1 MAWIITI
8 IIGGIIGWIA
18 SLIMRTKQGMA
29 VDIIIGILGS
39 ILGIWLFTDVLG
51 IGPILTPGTISLL
64 NIIWG
69 IIGAIILIAIIE
81 ATSYDSSE
89 SMRKYEKRKERPKT
103 SRSIAHEYEEDEGE
117 DEDITIIKK
126 KRRK

>member
-29 VDIIIGILGS
+29 ADIIIGILGS

-81 ATSYDSSE
+81 AASYDSSE

-103 SRSIAHEYEEDEGE
+103 SRGIAHEYEEDEGE